1 MTFGWPYGERRSV
14 LKLLGDVL
22 PDGLAARIGDEFR
35 WLGDVTSPTR
45 DLDVYLLGIDDMAQ
59 LVARPGGL
67 DAFGAHVRER
77 RAATHHTLAGA
88 LTSARFAELCVAWR
102 ADLAAVMSAPSGHR
116 MTAAQLA
123 QDRLHRVFR
132 KATKRAK
139 AITSESPSEQVHSLR
154 KTCKEMRYLLEVFK
168 PLCNPRAYQDVITDF
183 KELQDVLGD
192 FQDGEVQAVALRQFA
207 AEMMHDRSVDA
218 ESLLAMG
225 ELAARFDVRQR
236 QARDT
241 LTKRHETYLGRP
253 AAAHVDRLLKP

>member
-1 MTFGWPYGERRSV
+1 
-14 LKLLGDVL
+14 
-22 PDGLAARIGDEFR
+22 
-35 WLGDVTSPTR
+35 
-45 DLDVYLLGIDDMAQ
+45 MAQ

-102 ADLAAVMSAPSGHR
+102 ADLAAVMSAPTRHR

-139 AITSESPSEQVHSLR
+139 AITRESPSEQVHSLR
-154 KTCKEMRYLLEVFK
+154 KTCKEMRYLLEVFE

-225 ELAARFDVRQR
+225 ELAAGFDVRQR
-236 QARDT
+236 HARDT